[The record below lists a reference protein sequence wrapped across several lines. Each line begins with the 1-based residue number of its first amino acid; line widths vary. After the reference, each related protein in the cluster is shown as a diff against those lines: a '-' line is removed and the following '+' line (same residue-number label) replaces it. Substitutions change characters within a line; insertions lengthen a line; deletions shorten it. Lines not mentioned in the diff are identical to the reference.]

1 MAKLFNLSLNLLK
14 NRQFNIINQRLCSNL
29 VEVTNEEE
37 QVYHKKYHKD
47 VTRDR
52 RVPIDPEISIKY
64 MKSQGIILNIKLF

>member
-29 VEVTNEEE
+29 VEEVTKEEE

-47 VTRDR
+47 ATRDR

-64 MKSQGIILNIKLF
+64 MKSQGILNIKLF